1 MNKIASDKIVN
12 HFYNLGVQSAM
23 SKTATSVKDVAK
35 MLGRGSAYT
44 LPTVGTVG
52 GIGAGTNLGY
62 ELGHL
67 VAGDPLR
74 STLMGVQS
82 ATRGQQIKPL
92 LEALSDAPMAL
103 ALAGMGVGAGASL
116 GAVGGGILGNKGG
129 NLLKEKLL
137 RRLAP

>member
-1 MNKIASDKIVN
+1 MNKTAQDQIVN

-23 SKTATSVKDVAK
+23 SKTASSVKDVAK

-67 VAGDPLR
+67 AAGAPLR
-74 STLMGVQS
+74 ATMKNVQS
-82 ATRGQQIKPL
+82 HAADEEVRLL
-92 LEALSDAPMAL
+92 LEALKDAPAAL
-103 ALAGMGVGAGASL
+103 ALAGVGIGAGASL
-116 GAVGGGILGNKGG
+116 GGVGGGVLGNKGG